1 MPVAP
6 TLETVLLA
14 EDEEVVRKLV
24 VELLR
29 RAGYQVLAAANG
41 QLALEAAQAHAGP
54 IHLLISDVA
63 MPAMTGLELA
73 RRIGL
78 LHPAIKI
85 LLISGYS
92 DPAAVED
99 LQQQPGFAYLRKP
112 FTPQTLLQQTRTLL
126 DGGSASA

>member
-1 MPVAP
+1 MTDAP
-6 TLETVLLA
+6 TAETILLA
-14 EDEEVVRKLV
+14 EDEEIVRKLV

-29 RAGYQVLAAANG
+29 RAGYQVLAAADG
-41 QLALEAAQAHAGP
+41 QLALETARAHTGA

-73 RRIGL
+73 RQIGE
-78 LHPAIKI
+78 LHPGIRI

-112 FTPQTLLQQTRTLL
+112 FTPQMLLQQARSLL
-126 DGGSASA
+126 DGTSA